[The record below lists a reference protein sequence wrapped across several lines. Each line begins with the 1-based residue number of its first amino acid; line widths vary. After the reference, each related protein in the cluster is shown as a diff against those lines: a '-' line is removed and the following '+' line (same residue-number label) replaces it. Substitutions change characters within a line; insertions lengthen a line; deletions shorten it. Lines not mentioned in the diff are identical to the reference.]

1 MSYWKNTVLNYIGI
15 IVTTLIAFF
24 ANPMLINTMGD
35 DSYAV
40 FRLVVFTVVTY
51 ACLFDMGI
59 GVATNRLFAKFYYK
73 NDIKEANAVI
83 SSSLVFYSLMWIVI
97 LVLMVVLSFILPD
110 ILRLDEKYHLP
121 FYCLMFA
128 TSVYILFKLYSS
140 VLQCIFT
147 VLSRYDLIQAMNVI
161 DRSVLYIGA
170 LIVIPLFYESIYATV
185 ISTLIASFLAFIF
198 GFLLLNKF
206 WKNIKF
212 NFSFFDFHLLKSML
226 SFGIFGMLVLVGPIV
241 LNQTQPII
249 ISRYLGL
256 TEVSYFSVVLLLY
269 STLATITAAMCSSLY
284 PLVLKAKS
292 ENNMGEVASIYSLTI
307 RRVLCLTTI
316 ILIPLVGFGDVFLCY
331 WINPEYKSCW
341 DILIVVC
348 ISIFLMP
355 MTIVSNYVLNGA
367 GEIKFLALFSIL
379 SAIICLSINIFL
391 LKYTKMA
398 LMASAISFAIPYSL
412 RGVASCIYA
421 CVQLKINVYNFIF
434 KYVISISPCILVGSV
449 VVYLFRCYLL
459 PTNLFQV
466 FLYSGIVGVFIL
478 AMSYFFVLDKKD
490 TTLIHTYIKKL
501 NNRIRIC

>member
-15 IVTTLIAFF
+15 IITTLIAFF

-97 LVLMVVLSFILPD
+97 LILMVVLSFTLPD
-110 ILRLDEKYHLP
+110 ILRLDEKYHVP

-140 VLQCIFT
+140 ILQCIFT

-161 DRSVLYIGA
+161 ERGVLYIGA
-170 LIVIPLFYESIYATV
+170 LIIIPLFSEKIYATV
-185 ISTLIASFLAFIF
+185 VSTLFASFLTFIF
-198 GFLLLNKF
+198 GFFLLKKF
-206 WKNIKF
+206 WKNIKL
-212 NFSFFDFHLLKSML
+212 NFSFFDFRVLKNML

-241 LNQTQPII
+241 LNQTQPIL

-256 TEVSYFSVVLLLY
+256 AEVSYFSVVLLLY

-284 PLVLKAKS
+284 PFVLKAKS
-292 ENNMGEVASIYSLTI
+292 ENNMREVASIYTSTI
-307 RRVLCLTTI
+307 RRSLLLVVV
-316 ILIPLVGFGDVFLCY
+316 ILIPLMGFGDVFLCY
-331 WINPEYKSCW
+331 WVNIEYKSCW

-348 ISIFLMP
+348 MSISLMP

-391 LKYTKMA
+391 LKYTQMA

-412 RGVASCIYA
+412 RGIASCAYA
-421 CVQLKINVYNFIF
+421 CVQLKINVCKFII
-434 KYVISISPCILVGSV
+434 KYFISVIPCVLIGTV
-449 VVYLFRCYLL
+449 VVYFLRCYLL

-466 FLYSGIVGVFIL
+466 FLYSSFVGVLIL
-478 AMSYFFVLDKKD
+478 ISGYFFVVDKKD
-490 TTLIHTYIKKL
+490 FDLIHAYINKIKS
-501 NNRIRIC
+501 